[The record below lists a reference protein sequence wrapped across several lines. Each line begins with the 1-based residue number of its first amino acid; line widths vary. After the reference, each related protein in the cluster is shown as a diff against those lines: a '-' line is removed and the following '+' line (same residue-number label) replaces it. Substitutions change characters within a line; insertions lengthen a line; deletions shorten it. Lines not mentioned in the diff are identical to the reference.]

1 MLNILIYR
9 ILFKYSFLP
18 YTCINKKFTDTKS
31 DIIPKGFPVYAL

>member
-18 YTCINKKFTDTKS
+18 YTCINQKFTDTKS
-31 DIIPKGFPVYAL
+31 DIILKGFPVHAL

>member
-18 YTCINKKFTDTKS
+18 YTCINKKITDTKS
-31 DIIPKGFPVYAL
+31 DIILKGFPVYAL